1 VKFPNT
7 ELEEIFSVPIINKAK
22 GPWSNEGDRI
32 HDPIPS
38 ITEKNREQTR
48 KRRLSQNPERSSKRQ
63 AKLEE
68 SVVNSS
74 VEEMATSMEKER
86 EPKVSKVTG
95 KKLNDV
101 GSGSSAILWANF

>member
-1 VKFPNT
+1 VEFPNT
-7 ELEEIFSVPIINKAK
+7 GLEDIFSLPIINKAK

-38 ITEKNREQTR
+38 ITKKYREQNR
-48 KRRLSQNPERSSKRQ
+48 KRRLSQDRELSSKRQ

-74 VEEMATSMEKER
+74 IEELANSME
-86 EPKVSKVTG
+86 EPKVT
-95 KKLNDV
+95 NN
-101 GSGSSAILWANF
+101 IN